1 MPAKTADQMGPFSC
15 VHRGSVGLS
24 LFSLGFF
31 AEDPPWSMGNC
42 CSGGEYQAHKA
53 DADLLAFP
61 GIADDSV
68 TISKDSAEALS
79 AMKAVFHRLCT
90 SPSDELISANDVAK
104 MHNLLGEPLDEDETV
119 RMMSFFMAS
128 SPSEKVVAFDKFMS
142 WWNELHDSSADS
154 NQYYSQE
161 RYRQRFKVLQSRL
174 QDPKIAS
181 IQTVTEGEV
190 GSRRFRVWFECD
202 GHRLSPW
209 HDVPLR
215 NSDESYNFICEIPK
229 WTRKKYEIATG
240 EIMNPIKQDVKNGVL
255 RDYKWGDMLF
265 NYGAFPQTWEDP
277 KHISTDTGCPG
288 DNDPIDVIELGARQR
303 SVGSIVRVKILG
315 ILAMI
320 DDDETDWK
328 VLTIALDDDKAPIV
342 HDLNDVEAHWPGA
355 LRSLTDWLRMYKTAE
370 GKKENKFG
378 FAGKPQSAEFA
389 KQVVEET
396 HQAWKKLLVDASA
409 KGKMKKV
416 VSGPDIYTELALGAS
431 QSMQPAPA

>member
-1 MPAKTADQMGPFSC
+1 MVLLAVCTRWLDGKSHDDSRHTAGSGQFLLSFQVGLGLHALCSRTLWLRAQVLTLWRRQTRLADILMFLERSSESIRQQKHLRSCTGPYSC
-15 VHRGSVGLS
+15 VHRGSVGLN
-24 LFSLGFF
+24 FFGLGFF

-68 TISKDSAEALS
+68 TISKDSAEALN

-119 RMMSFFMAS
+119 RMMSFFKAS

-288 DNDPIDVIELGARQR
+288 DNVPEMQG
-303 SVGSIVRVKILG
+303 
-315 ILAMI
+315 
-320 DDDETDWK
+320 E
-328 VLTIALDDDKAPIV
+328 
-342 HDLNDVEAHWPGA
+342 
-355 LRSLTDWLRMYKTAE
+355 WL
-370 GKKENKFG
+370 
-378 FAGKPQSAEFA
+378 
-389 KQVVEET
+389 
-396 HQAWKKLLVDASA
+396 
-409 KGKMKKV
+409 
-416 VSGPDIYTELALGAS
+416 
-431 QSMQPAPA
+431 